1 VPAAPREAAPG
12 DAPTASDRPAQ
23 TPPSPGSP
31 LPGPVRAAGVRGP
44 MGPIA
49 ADPAGSDVAGPMWVV
64 PHEVPAVVPQSSRL
78 TEPRWI
84 GVYRW
89 AALGGDLL
97 AAVIGISVA
106 LLTRF
111 GYEVGGAYLVISS
124 LLPLAWVAG
133 VALSKGYDARYF
145 AAGPDELRSLL
156 RAGVGLTAAIA
167 ILSYATKSE
176 IARGFVVLAIPVTVL
191 AALILRYALRKDL
204 HRHRVRGRCMHRVLV
219 VGRTDPAAT
228 LCEHLESRPTD
239 GFRVVAT
246 CRPRGSGNRTG
257 SLRPEELDEADILA
271 AVDRHAVDV
280 VAVAADPELAG
291 QLLRRLSWAL
301 EQRGVE
307 LIVSPGIIEVAGPRI
322 SIRPVAGLS
331 LLHLERPSVSGGPHV
346 LKAFFDRIVA
356 LAIVVVLGPLLIGL
370 TLAVKLSSPGPVLFR
385 QRRVG
390 RAGAEFTML
399 KFRSMYADAEQR
411 LGDLYAL
418 SDGNGVHFK
427 MRSDPRVTPLGRWI
441 RRFSLDEM
449 PQLFNV
455 LRGEMSLVGPRPPLA
470 EEVALYAADDS
481 RRMLVKPGMTG
492 LWQVSGRSDLSW
504 DESVRLDLRY
514 VDNWSMTLDLLILWK
529 TLRAVFYGS
538 GAY

>member
-1 VPAAPREAAPG
+1 MPATPGEVTAPDGAPALDITSIAPRVRELG
-12 DAPTASDRPAQ
+12 DRVDAP
-23 TPPSPGSP
+23 
-31 LPGPVRAAGVRGP
+31 VV
-44 MGPIA
+44 
-49 ADPAGSDVAGPMWVV
+49 DVHAVDVHGPMWVV
-64 PHEVPAVVPQSSRL
+64 PHEVPAIVPRSSRW
-78 TEPRWI
+78 TEPRWV

-89 AALGGDLL
+89 AAVGGDLL
-97 AAVIGISVA
+97 AAMIGISIA

-111 GYEVGGAYLVISS
+111 GYHVGSSYLLISS
-124 LLPLAWVAG
+124 LLPLAWVG
-133 VALSKGYDARYF
+133 VVALSKGYDSRYF
-145 AAGPDELRSLL
+145 GAGPDEFRSLL
-156 RAGVGLTAAIA
+156 RSGVGLTAAVA
-167 ILSYATKSE
+167 LASYATKTE
-176 IARGFVVLAIPVTVL
+176 IARGFVVLAIPVIVGT
-191 AALILRYALRKDL
+191 ALVLRYGLRKDL
-204 HRHRVRGRCMHRVLV
+204 HRHRLRGRCMHRVLV
-219 VGRTDPAAT
+219 VGRTGPAAT

-246 CRPRGSGNRTG
+246 CRPRGDSRSNGP
-257 SLRPEELDEADILA
+257 LQPDELDEADILA

-280 VAVAADPELAG
+280 VAVATDPELAG
-291 QLLRRLSWAL
+291 QSLRRLSWAL

-331 LLHLERPSVSGGPHV
+331 LLHLERPSVSGGPH
-346 LKAFFDRIVA
+346 LMKAVFDRTLA
-356 LAIVVVLGPLLIGL
+356 LGMLILLAPLMIGL
-370 TLAVKLSSPGPVLFR
+370 TIAVKLSSPGPVLFH

-390 RAGAEFTML
+390 KGGAEFTML
-399 KFRSMYADAEQR
+399 KFRSMYADAEAR

-418 SDGNGVHFK
+418 SDGNGVIFK
-427 MRSDPRVTPLGRWI
+427 MRDDPRMTPLGRLI
-441 RRFSLDEM
+441 RRFSLDEL

-455 LRGEMSLVGPRPPLA
+455 LRGDMSLVGPRPPLS

-481 RRMLVKPGMTG
+481 RRMLVKPGITG

-529 TLRAVFYGS
+529 TARAVIYGA

>member
-1 VPAAPREAAPG
+1 MPATPGEVTAPEH
-12 DAPTASDRPAQ
+12 SPALN
-23 TPPSPGSP
+23 G
-31 LPGPVRAAGVRGP
+31 R
-44 MGPIA
+44 
-49 ADPAGSDVAGPMWVV
+49 WVV
-64 PHEVPAVVPQSSRL
+64 PHEVPAIVPRSSRW
-78 TEPRWI
+78 TEPRWV

-89 AALGGDLL
+89 AAVGGDLL
-97 AAVIGISVA
+97 AAMIGISIA

-111 GYEVGGAYLVISS
+111 GYHVGSSYLLISS
-124 LLPLAWVAG
+124 LLPLAWVG
-133 VALSKGYDARYF
+133 VVALSKGYDSRYF
-145 AAGPDELRSLL
+145 GAGPDEFRSLL
-156 RAGVGLTAAIA
+156 RSGVGLTAAVA
-167 ILSYATKSE
+167 LASYATKTE
-176 IARGFVVLAIPVTVL
+176 IARGFVVLAIPVIVGT
-191 AALILRYALRKDL
+191 ALVLRYGLRKDL
-204 HRHRVRGRCMHRVLV
+204 HRHRLRGRCMHRVLV
-219 VGRTDPAAT
+219 VGRTGPAAT

-246 CRPRGSGNRTG
+246 CRPRGDSRSSGP
-257 SLRPEELDEADILA
+257 LQPDELDEADILA

-280 VAVAADPELAG
+280 VAVATDPELAG
-291 QLLRRLSWAL
+291 QSLRRLSWAL

-331 LLHLERPSVSGGPHV
+331 LLHLERPSVSGGPH
-346 LKAFFDRIVA
+346 LMKAVFDRTLA
-356 LAIVVVLGPLLIGL
+356 LGMLILLAPLMIGV
-370 TLAVKLSSPGPVLFR
+370 TIAVKLSSPGPVLFH

-390 RAGAEFTML
+390 KGGAEFTML
-399 KFRSMYADAEQR
+399 KFRSMYADAEAR

-418 SDGNGVHFK
+418 SDGNGVIFK
-427 MRSDPRVTPLGRWI
+427 MRDDPRMTPLGRLI
-441 RRFSLDEM
+441 RRFSLDEL

-455 LRGEMSLVGPRPPLA
+455 LRGDMSLVGPRPPLS

-481 RRMLVKPGMTG
+481 RRMLVKPGITG

-529 TLRAVFYGS
+529 TARAVIYGA

>member
-1 VPAAPREAAPG
+1 VPATPGEVTAPE
-12 DAPTASDRPAQ
+12 DSPA
-23 TPPSPGSP
+23 
-31 LPGPVRAAGVRGP
+31 LN
-44 MGPIA
+44 
-49 ADPAGSDVAGPMWVV
+49 MWVV
-64 PHEVPAVVPQSSRL
+64 PHEVPAIVPRSSRW
-78 TEPRWI
+78 TEPRWV

-89 AALGGDLL
+89 AAVGGDLL
-97 AAVIGISVA
+97 AAMIGISIA

-111 GYEVGGAYLVISS
+111 GYHVGSSYLLISS
-124 LLPLAWVAG
+124 LLPLAWVG
-133 VALSKGYDARYF
+133 VVALSKGYDSRYF
-145 AAGPDELRSLL
+145 GAGPDEFRSLL
-156 RAGVGLTAAIA
+156 RSGVGLTAAVA
-167 ILSYATKSE
+167 LASYATKTE
-176 IARGFVVLAIPVTVL
+176 IARGFVVLAIPVIVGT
-191 AALILRYALRKDL
+191 ALVLRYGLRKDL
-204 HRHRVRGRCMHRVLV
+204 HRHRLRGRCMHRVLV
-219 VGRTDPAAT
+219 VGRTGPAAT

-246 CRPRGSGNRTG
+246 CRPRGDSRSSGP
-257 SLRPEELDEADILA
+257 LQPDELDEADILA

-280 VAVAADPELAG
+280 VAVATDPELAG
-291 QLLRRLSWAL
+291 QSLRRLSWAL

-331 LLHLERPSVSGGPHV
+331 LLHLERPSVSGGPH
-346 LKAFFDRIVA
+346 LMKAVFDRTLA
-356 LAIVVVLGPLLIGL
+356 LGMLILLAPLMIGL
-370 TLAVKLSSPGPVLFR
+370 TIAVKLSSPGPVLFH

-390 RAGAEFTML
+390 KGGAEFTML
-399 KFRSMYADAEQR
+399 KFRSMYADAEER

-418 SDGNGVHFK
+418 SDGNGVIFK
-427 MRSDPRVTPLGRWI
+427 MRDDPRMTPLGRLI
-441 RRFSLDEM
+441 RRFSLDEL

-455 LRGEMSLVGPRPPLA
+455 LRGDMSLVGPRPPLS

-481 RRMLVKPGMTG
+481 RRMLVKPGITG

-529 TLRAVFYGS
+529 TARAVIYGA